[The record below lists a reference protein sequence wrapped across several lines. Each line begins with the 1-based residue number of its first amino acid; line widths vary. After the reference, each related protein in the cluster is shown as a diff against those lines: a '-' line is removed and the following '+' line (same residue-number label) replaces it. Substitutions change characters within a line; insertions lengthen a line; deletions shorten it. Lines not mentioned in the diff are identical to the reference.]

1 MLSAFH
7 HTLHR
12 RPGRVHITL
21 EHWLLTA
28 GSLILTVLTIVVLF
42 LVIFVTRAT

>member
-1 MLSAFH
+1 MFGAFH
-7 HTLHR
+7 HSLHR
-12 RPGRVHITL
+12 RPGRVHIAV

-28 GSLILTVLTIVVLF
+28 GSLVLTVLTVVLLF